1 LQNLGVVV
9 AKVVFDRWVNVCPG
23 QGSRTIRT
31 EEAVW
36 IGLTGLR
43 KLVVNNE

>member
-1 LQNLGVVV
+1 L
-9 AKVVFDRWVNVCPG
+9 FDTWVNLVPS

-36 IGLTGLR
+36 IGLTTLGLALEAR
-43 KLVVNNE
+43 VRAH